1 VRLPGDRV
9 AHSQPLTADWLAAQ
23 DAVVIVTDH
32 RAFDYDFIL
41 EHARLV
47 VDTRNATKGHTGRA
61 RVVRL

>member
-1 VRLPGDRV
+1 M
-9 AHSQPLTADWLAAQ
+9 TAEWLAAQ

-41 EHARLV
+41 EHAPVV